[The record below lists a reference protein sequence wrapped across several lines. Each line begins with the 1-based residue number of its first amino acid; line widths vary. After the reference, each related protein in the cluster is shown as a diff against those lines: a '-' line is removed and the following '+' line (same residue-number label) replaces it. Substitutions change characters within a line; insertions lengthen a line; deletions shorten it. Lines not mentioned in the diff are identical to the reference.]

1 METNTNLIRAFG
13 IKTLDGRVRI
23 ISCCSTM
30 ASEKCPTCNAEP
42 AVPANDNHL
51 LLSGVTRQDL
61 SLSED
66 LGDPDHLIWR
76 RRKESFRLALIKNA
90 DETLPLLNRV
100 AGPGS
105 RLHLDPAHNE
115 GYYLFGKSL
124 SDVRESICD
133 GYRWNN
139 PEIISEGA
147 NFYVALGDTPIHRI
161 ETVVPNPCFYVEDR
175 VPQLVG
181 CCILHVRYSHEDVD
195 PDVHPPAIEGIVL
208 NPRWALEDISKF
220 DPDRPS
226 HCDELP
232 ELHLRSVLGCYW
244 DFTDAYTRHAL
255 PGSTYLVD
263 GPAFRRWTMATIYQ
277 FFPIG
282 DTPRYG
288 GQNFESTDPTT
299 VAGLVGF
306 VLAPYCRV
314 VARIVPLK
322 SKARTFRKLL
332 KNPAAAKL
340 SYVQFGARC
349 VKCVSNACFV
359 NIHDLI
365 HHLSLCFDVDFV
377 ALLYSRN
384 CPK

>member
-1 METNTNLIRAFG
+1 
-13 IKTLDGRVRI
+13 
-23 ISCCSTM
+23 M

-76 RRKESFRLALIKNA
+76 RRKESFRLALVKNA
-90 DETLPLLNRV
+90 DRTRPLLNRV

-124 SDVRESICD
+124 NDVCESICD

-147 NFYVALGDTPIHRI
+147 DFYVALGDTPIHRYV
-161 ETVVPNPCFYVEDR
+161 TVVPNPCFYVEHR

-181 CCILHVRYSHEDVD
+181 CYIVHVRYSHVDAD

-208 NPRWALEDISKF
+208 NPSLALADISKF
-220 DPDRPS
+220 DPDWPS
-226 HCDELP
+226 HSDELP
-232 ELHLRSVLGCYW
+232 ELHLRTVLGCYS
-244 DFTDAYTRHAL
+244 DFSDAYTRHAL
-255 PGSTYLVD
+255 PGTTYLVD
-263 GPAFRRWTMATIYQ
+263 GRAFERWIYAHSEYD
-277 FFPIG
+277 FFNVGKTKAGAPVW
-282 DTPRYG
+282 
-288 GQNFESTDPTT
+288 QSTNPTT
-299 VAGLVGF
+299 VAGLVGH
-306 VLAPYCRV
+306 VLAPYCSVRV
-314 VARIVPLK
+314 RLTPPE
-322 SKARTFRKLL
+322 LL
-332 KNPAAAKL
+332 KTAFRNWKKRNPGVAKL
-340 SYVQFGARC
+340 STLFFAARC
-349 VKCVSNACFV
+349 VKCSKQLVDG
-359 NIHDLI
+359 IHDMI